1 MTLVNEE
8 IMDRNESIGGSYK
21 YDEGGV
27 TWGSRLYAVN
37 TVG

>member
-8 IMDRNESIGGSYK
+8 IVDRNESIGIYK

-27 TWGSRLYAVN
+27 MCGSPLFAVN